1 MSELQIIQGTLE
13 RAAGRRRWA
22 RALRGLW
29 SGLLVGS
36 ILWLLA
42 LACFK
47 LAPLQPAFLLWSGL
61 AALACPL
68 VGLIA
73 GGWHR
78 PGLSETARWVDVKQN
93 LKERM
98 STALEFSGDENSGTW
113 RDLVMNDAVSH
124 AQEIEPRKLV
134 PFHLS
139 KAARWAVLILVLAA
153 GLGFVPEYR
162 SKAYLQKQT
171 DAKVIKEVG
180 KQVAELTRREIQQ
193 RPPVAE
199 TTKKSLESVAE
210 LGDQLNKKILTRSEA
225 LKDVAS
231 VSDKLKDQLN
241 EMAKDPG
248 LKKLE
253 QAARAPGG
261 QNNQTASGQPKPMD
275 GTQKQGA
282 NANQPEALDKLQKDI
297 DKLQEAAKALAN
309 KTGEG
314 AEAERQK
321 IAASLA
327 SLSQQAADAGVQL
340 PQLDDALEAL
350 AQNQTDRFMKDLDS
364 ATVDLEKLRDTA
376 KKIAQM
382 QAQAEKLGRDLAE
395 QLKNGQAEA
404 AAATLKELAKQLKS
418 ANLSSEQQQKIM
430 EEVGKA
436 IPNAGEYGK
445 VEELLKKAAKEMQ
458 QGDKPNASESL
469 AQAAAELDKLMQQMN
484 DAQSLMASLENLD
497 KASQAISSGQSWAK
511 ASMGKPCGS
520 CSGKGC
526 SMCAGN
532 KPGYNPFGKN
542 PGAGVGTWGEEGG
555 EWVESGAWTPQSD
568 NSALNDRDQ
577 AGRGVS
583 ERDQKDLSDV
593 LKPDKVKGQFSPGG
607 QMPSITLKG
616 VSIKGSSQVQY
627 EEATTTAQADAQSAL
642 SQEKVPRAYQG
653 AVKDY
658 FDDLKK

>member
-29 SGLLVGS
+29 SGLFVGS

-61 AALACPL
+61 AALICPL
-68 VGLIA
+68 AGFIA
-73 GGWHR
+73 GGWR
-78 PGLSETARWVDVKQN
+78 KPALAETARWVDVKQN

-98 STALEFSGDENSGTW
+98 STALEFAGDESSGTW
-113 RDLVMNDAVSH
+113 RDLVMNDAVNH
-124 AQEIEPRKLV
+124 AQEIDPRQLV
-134 PFHLS
+134 PFHLT
-139 KAARWAVLILVLAA
+139 KLARWALLLLVLAA

-162 SKAYLQKQT
+162 SKAHLQKQA

-180 KQVAELTRREIQQ
+180 KQVAELARREIQQ
-193 RPPVAE
+193 RPPAME

-241 EMAKDPG
+241 ELAKDPG
-248 LKKLE
+248 LKKME

-297 DKLQEAAKALAN
+297 EKLQEAAKALAN

-314 AEAERQK
+314 ADAERQK
-321 IAASLA
+321 LAASLA

-382 QAQAEKLGRDLAE
+382 QAQAEKMGKDLAE

-404 AAATLKELAKQLKS
+404 AAATLKKLAEQLKS

-430 EEVGKA
+430 EEVAKA

-445 VEELLKKAAKEMQ
+445 VEDLLKKAAKEMQ
-458 QGDKPNASESL
+458 QGDKPNASDSL
-469 AQAAAELDKLMQQMN
+469 TKAAAELDKLMQQMN

-511 ASMGKPCGS
+511 ASSGQPCS
-520 CSGKGC
+520 QCSGKGC
-526 SMCAGN
+526 SACN
-532 KPGYNPFGKN
+532 KSGYNPFGKN
-542 PGAGVGTWGEEGG
+542 PGSGVGTWGEEGG
-555 EWVESGAWTPQSD
+555 EWVESGAWTPHGD

-577 AGRGVS
+577 SGRGVS